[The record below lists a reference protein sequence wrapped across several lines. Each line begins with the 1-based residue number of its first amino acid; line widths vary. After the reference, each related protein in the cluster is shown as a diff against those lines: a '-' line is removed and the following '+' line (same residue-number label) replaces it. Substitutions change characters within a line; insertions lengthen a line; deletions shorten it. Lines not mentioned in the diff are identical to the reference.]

1 MHRGKALARIKISGN
16 LHDQRETGNSRLL
29 ESFTEKKQIS
39 FSSYKKCLIIMNMK
53 KEVIEKSYQLARE
66 QYAALGID
74 TDKVLTEMDN
84 INISLHCWQ
93 TDDVGGFEKPGSVL
107 GGGGIQT
114 TGNFPGKAKTIGQMR
129 SDLDKVM
136 SLLPGKQ
143 RLNLHAI
150 YGEFEGKLVDRDQIE
165 PKHFQGWIDWAKKR
179 GIGLDFNCTCFS
191 HPLADEGFTLSSKN
205 EKIRKFWVEHT
216 KRCRAI
222 GAEMG
227 KQLGTPSVHN
237 IWIPDGMKD
246 TPVDRNT
253 LRKQLKKSLDEIF
266 AVKYPKKYLK
276 DSVESKLFGIGSEA
290 MVVGS
295 HDFYLGYAIKN
306 NTLITLDNGHFHP
319 TEQVGD
325 KISSILH
332 FVDEILLHL
341 TRGVRWDS
349 DHVLTFNE
357 ELLLI
362 TQEIVRAKALK
373 RVNVGLDFFD
383 ASLNRIGA
391 YVIGTRSAQMAF
403 MYALLEPF
411 KTLVKYE
418 EEGKNFERLALLE
431 LLKTKPFGAVYDY
444 YCMKNKVPVGQDY
457 IDEILKYEKEVLLKR

>member
-1 MHRGKALARIKISGN
+1 
-16 LHDQRETGNSRLL
+16 
-29 ESFTEKKQIS
+29 
-39 FSSYKKCLIIMNMK
+39 MK
-53 KEVIEKSYQLARE
+53 KEIIKEAYKLAKE
-66 QYAALGID
+66 QYAALEVD
-74 TDKVLTEMDN
+74 TDKVLAEMEK

-93 TDDVGGFEKPGSVL
+93 TDDVGGFEKPGAEL
-107 GGGGIQT
+107 GGGGIQV
-114 TGNFPGKAKTIGQMR
+114 TGNFPGKAKTISQMR
-129 SDLDKVM
+129 ADLDKVM

-150 YGEFEGKLVDRDQIE
+150 YGEFEGKLVDRDKIE
-165 PKHFQGWIDWAKKR
+165 TKHFQGWIDWAKER

-191 HPLADEGFTLSSKN
+191 HPFADDGFTLSSKN
-205 EKIRKFWVEHT
+205 EKVRKFWVEHT

-222 GAEMG
+222 GADMG
-227 KQLGTPSVHN
+227 KQLGTPTVHN
-237 IWIPDGMKD
+237 IWIPDGSKD
-246 TPVDRNT
+246 TPVDRNAH
-253 LRKQLKKSLDEIF
+253 RKLLKKSLDEIF
-266 AVKYPKKYLK
+266 AVKYPTKYLK
-276 DSVESKLFGIGSEA
+276 DAIESKLFGIGSES

-295 HDFYLGYAIKN
+295 HDFYLGYALQN
-306 NTLITLDNGHFHP
+306 NKMITLDNGHFHP

-349 DHVLTFNE
+349 DHVLTFND

-362 TQEIVRAKALK
+362 VQEIVRCKALN
-373 RVNVGLDFFD
+373 RVCVGLDFFD

-403 MYALLEPF
+403 LYALLEPH
-411 KTLVKYE
+411 KTLVKFE
-418 EEGKNFERLALLE
+418 EQGKNFERLALLE
-431 LLKTKPFGAVYDY
+431 LMKSKPFGAVWDY
-444 YCMKNKVPVGQDY
+444 YCLVNKVPVGKDY

>member
-1 MHRGKALARIKISGN
+1 
-16 LHDQRETGNSRLL
+16 
-29 ESFTEKKQIS
+29 
-39 FSSYKKCLIIMNMK
+39 MK
-53 KEVIEKSYQLARE
+53 KDIIEKSYLLAKE
-66 QYAALGID
+66 QYAELGID
-74 TDKVLTEMDN
+74 TDKVISDMDK
-84 INISLHCWQ
+84 ISISLHCWQ

-107 GGGGIQT
+107 GGGGIQA
-114 TGNFPGKAKTIGQMR
+114 TGNFPGKAKTIEQMR
-129 SDLDKVM
+129 SDLDKVF
-136 SLLPGKQ
+136 SLLPGKL

-150 YGEFEGKLVDRDQIE
+150 YGEFGGKLVDRDQIE
-165 PKHFQGWIDWAKKR
+165 PEHFQGWIDWAKNR

-191 HPLADEGFTLSSKN
+191 HPLADEGFTLSSKD
-205 EKIRKFWVEHT
+205 EKIRRFWIEHT
-216 KRCRAI
+216 KRCRKIA
-222 GAEMG
+222 AEMG

-253 LRKQLKKSLDEIF
+253 LRKLLKESLDEIF
-266 AVKYPKKYLK
+266 AIQYPKAYLK

-349 DHVLTFNE
+349 DHVLTFND

-362 TQEIVRAKALK
+362 TQEIVRTKALN
-373 RVNVGLDFFD
+373 RVNIGLDFFD

-391 YVIGTRSAQMAF
+391 YVIGTRSAQLAF

-418 EEGKNFERLALLE
+418 EDGKNFERLAFLE

-444 YCMKNKVPVGQDY
+444 YCMKNNVPAGQEY
-457 IDEILKYEKEVLLKR
+457 IEEIVKYEKEVLLKR

>member
-1 MHRGKALARIKISGN
+1 
-16 LHDQRETGNSRLL
+16 
-29 ESFTEKKQIS
+29 
-39 FSSYKKCLIIMNMK
+39 MK
-53 KEVIEKSYQLARE
+53 NEIIEKSYQLAKE
-66 QYAALGID
+66 EYAALGVD
-74 TDKVLTEMDN
+74 TDKVLSELDN

-107 GGGGIQT
+107 GGGGIQA
-114 TGNFPGKAKTIGQMR
+114 TGNFPGKAKNIEQMR

-150 YGEFEGKLVDRDQIE
+150 YGEFGGKLVDRDQIE

-179 GIGLDFNCTCFS
+179 GMGLDFNCTCFS
-191 HPLADEGFTLSSKN
+191 HPLADDGFTLSSKD

-253 LRKQLKKSLDEIF
+253 LRKQLMKSLDEIF
-266 AVKYPKKYLK
+266 AVQYPKTHLK
-276 DSVESKLFGIGSEA
+276 DSVESKLFGIGSES

-306 NTLITLDNGHFHP
+306 NILITLDNGHFHP

-325 KISSILH
+325 KISSILQ

-349 DHVLTFNE
+349 DHVVTFND

-362 TQEIVRAKALK
+362 TQEIVRTNALK
-373 RVNVGLDFFD
+373 RVNIGLDFFD

-411 KTLVKYE
+411 NKLMKFE
-418 EEGKNFERLALLE
+418 EEGRNFERLALLE

-444 YCMKNKVPVGQDY
+444 YCLKSKVPIGQDY
-457 IDEILKYEKEVLLKR
+457 IDEIMKYEKEVLLKR